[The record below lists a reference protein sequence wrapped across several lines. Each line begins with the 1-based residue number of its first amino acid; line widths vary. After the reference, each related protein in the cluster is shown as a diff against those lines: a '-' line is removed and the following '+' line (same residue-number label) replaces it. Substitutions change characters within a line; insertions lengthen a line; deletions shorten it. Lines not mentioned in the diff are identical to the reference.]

1 MEWSPPSPTSASE
14 CHSGE
19 NDDFHKQPR
28 GNDRD
33 EHYDVVMHSSPS
45 VRVAVDVGTNRLTR
59 TQPSFLTFDR
69 RRPSSWHSQCQA
81 TWWPRDIVTREVETG
96 NYSGQDHYLQMVGR
110 ASLGLATGE
119 SIALKM
125 PLSETEIN
133 ILRLVDVGRSNQEI
147 ADRLKITVGTTK
159 WHLHRIFRKLGVHN
173 RTGAAAKARQLG
185 LV

>member
-1 MEWSPPSPTSASE
+1 
-14 CHSGE
+14 
-19 NDDFHKQPR
+19 
-28 GNDRD
+28 
-33 EHYDVVMHSSPS
+33 
-45 VRVAVDVGTNRLTR
+45 
-59 TQPSFLTFDR
+59 
-69 RRPSSWHSQCQA
+69 
-81 TWWPRDIVTREVETG
+81 
-96 NYSGQDHYLQMVGR
+96 MVGR

-147 ADRLKITVGTTK
+147 ANRLKITVGTTK
-159 WHLHRIFRKLGVHN
+159 WHLHRIFRKLSVRN